1 VRKYLVI
8 GDHIDKGRRE
18 GSRLQMRALRNRLEH
33 EASHDALTGLPN
45 RTLFVERTEQALDC
59 RTAGSMIAVFFI
71 DLDDFKAVNDGLG
84 HEVGDRVLASVAT
97 RLQECLSPT
106 DLAARVGGDEFGL
119 LIDGMSSQ
127 AAAESVAQR
136 VIECLRTPFLIGG
149 EEIVVRC
156 SIGIAVSAS
165 AGDDVDELLG
175 NADVAMYDA
184 KEQGDRYEVFEPRM
198 MEQVVKR
205 HEYDAALR
213 QALERHEFSVKYQP
227 MVDLDSGEVVG
238 VEALLRW
245 DHPEQGV
252 VSPADFIPLA
262 EETGHIV
269 PIGQWVLEEAC
280 GQVAQA
286 QRMRPLGRP
295 LVLSVNLSTR
305 QLQHAGLV
313 EEIVDL
319 LDRTGFDPH
328 NLLLEITESAL
339 IEDTDETIAILT
351 ALKELGVRV
360 AIDDFG
366 TGYSSLSYL
375 RLLPVDVLKIAQ
387 PFIDALATDGE
398 PEIFVDAIVHMGH
411 TLNLEVVAEGVETP
425 EQLAALRRMG
435 CNMGQGFYFS
445 RPLDGVATSLV
456 HPERFGP
463 LADLAEPS
471 GPPPARLALV
481 AG

>member
-1 VRKYLVI
+1 MRKYLVI

-18 GSRLQMRALRNRLEH
+18 HSRMRVRALRDRLEH

-45 RTLFVERTEQALDC
+45 RGLFVERTEQALEC
-59 RTAGSMIAVFFI
+59 RGARSMVAVLFI
-71 DLDDFKAVNDGLG
+71 DLDDFKAINDGVG
-84 HEVGDRVLASVAT
+84 HEVGDRVLASVAA

-119 LIDGMSSQ
+119 LIEGISGQ
-127 AAAESVAQR
+127 ADAESVAQR
-136 VIECLRTPFLIGG
+136 VIGCLTTPFPIGG

-165 AGDDVDELLG
+165 ASDDVDELLG

-184 KEQGDRYEVFEPRM
+184 KEQGDRYAVFEPRM

-213 QALERHEFSVKYQP
+213 QALELHQFTVKYQP

-252 VSPADFIPLA
+252 LSPGEFIPLA

-286 QRMRPLGRP
+286 QRRRPRGRP

-313 EEIVDL
+313 EEIV
-319 LDRTGFDPH
+319 DPH

-425 EQLAALRRMG
+425 GQLAALRRMG
-435 CNMGQGFYFS
+435 CNIGQGFYFS
-445 RPLDGVATSLV
+445 RPLDGVATTLID
-456 HPERFGP
+456 PERFGP
-463 LADLAEPS
+463 LDDLVEPS
-471 GPPPARLALV
+471 APAPAALALV